1 MATNTYVA
9 LKSSTVTGSNAAT
22 VLLDNIPQGYTD
34 LVLVIQG
41 RFDTSGQTIREF
53 RLRFNGDTGTNY
65 SSTRMIGDGSSASS
79 DRLSNFSNMRFG
91 VFPAANSTSGILGT
105 AICHIQNYS
114 STSVYKTV
122 LNRTSDPQG
131 WVTEAVGLWR
141 NSAAITSVEVAIS
154 ETQTGNWL
162 VGSTFTIYGIAAE
175 GALAKA
181 TGGAIYSDSQYWY
194 HAFGASGTFTPTQSL
209 TADILVVA
217 GGGGGGGASSG
228 GGQAGGGGAGGL
240 LAFSSQALSAT
251 GYTVTVGAGGA
262 YGASN
267 AQGSLGAD
275 SQFGALTLVKGGGGG
290 GSYGASGGSMED
302 GAAGGSGGGV
312 GQYHGTGTRTGGA
325 GTSGQGNAGGGP
337 DGAITNYAGGGGGG
351 AGAAG
356 TKAIAGYYAGAGGA
370 GLTSSLIQAMGTA
383 TGAGESVAGTYY
395 FAGGGGGCGNPV
407 LPDGGYGAAGGV
419 GGGGAAAYYQTTSAV
434 PARNGLASSGGGGGG
449 GSYTPNGTIAGNGG
463 SGIVIV
469 RYAK

>member
-9 LKSSTVTGSNAAT
+9 LKTTTISGTSTNSITLS
-22 VLLDNIPQGYTD
+22 DIPQGYTD
-34 LVLVIQG
+34 LVVVANI
-41 RFDTSGQTIREF
+41 RDISGDAI
-53 RLRFNGDTGTNY
+53 LRFRINGDTGTNY
-65 SSTRMIGDGSSASS
+65 SSTAVGGDGSGAGSG
-79 DRLSNFSNMRFG
+79 RQSNIDGAYATYYGHITSNW
-91 VFPAANSTSGILGT
+91 GT
-105 AICHIQNYS
+105 FQYNFQNYS
-114 STSVYKTV
+114 NSTTFKTIISRASNSAKGIDSIV
-122 LNRTSDPQG
+122 ST
-131 WVTEAVGLWR
+131 WR
-141 NSAAITSVEVAIS
+141 NTAAITSITFLNDRPEYWTA
-154 ETQTGNWL
+154 
-162 VGSTFTIYGIAAE
+162 GSTFTVYGIAAE

-240 LAFSSQALSAT
+240 LAFSSQSLTAT
-251 GYTVTVGAGGA
+251 GYTVTVGGGGA

-267 AQGSLGAD
+267 SQGSLGGD
-275 SQFGALTLVKGGGGG
+275 SQFAALTLVKGGGGG
-290 GSYGASGGSMED
+290 GSYGASGGSMEN

-312 GQYHGTGTRTGGA
+312 GQYHGTGTKTGGA
-325 GTSGQGNAGGGP
+325 ATSGQGNAGGGP

-356 TKAIAGYYAGAGGA
+356 TPAIAGYYAGAGGA
-370 GLTSSLIQAMGTA
+370 GLTSSLIQAIGTA
-383 TGAGESVAGTYY
+383 TGAGENVSGTYY
-395 FAGGGGGCGNPV
+395 FAGGGGGVGNPV
-407 LPDGGYGAAGGV
+407 LPDGGYGAIGGV
-419 GGGGAAAYYQTTSAV
+419 GGGGAGAYYKTTSAV
-434 PARNGLASSGGGGGG
+434 PARSGLATSGGGGGG
-449 GSYTPNGTIAGNGG
+449 GSYTPNGSIAGNGG